1 MNIELNK
8 KISKLMLDIG
18 SLIRLAMGFGL
29 GLKKNP
35 QKFIY
40 VKDFGPTINILLT
53 SLRLPNKFHK
63 K

>member
-1 MNIELNK
+1 
-8 KISKLMLDIG
+8 MLDIG